1 MLTKT
6 PLTKPPAGPSGP
18 KPAVKAAV
26 LLTAFD
32 VVPVAVLL
40 LLPPQPASTSKH
52 IAPSKKGAAITL
64 D

>member
-1 MLTKT
+1 
-6 PLTKPPAGPSGP
+6 
-18 KPAVKAAV
+18 
-26 LLTAFD
+26 

-52 IAPSKKGAAITL
+52 IASSKKGAAITL